1 MSGKKVVRRQY
12 MVKKGFQLRFM
23 TTIIIAMLLIAL
35 VTGLSIYYA
44 VMQTL
49 TTQFHGENLALIKH
63 AITYKLFVRSLLL
76 IFAIAILSVF
86 ISHRT
91 AGPIYKFEQIIQ
103 ALVKGKDVQEIKL
116 RKRDEFYELASAI
129 NKLIQIKKS
138 TGSRQSHN
146 G

>member
-1 MSGKKVVRRQY
+1 MASKKVIRKQY
-12 MVKKGFQLRFM
+12 IVKKGFQLRFM
-23 TTIIIAMLLIAL
+23 VVIIIAMVLIAL
-35 VTGLSIYYA
+35 VTALSLYSA

-49 TTQFHGENLALIKH
+49 VTQFHGENLALIQH

-91 AGPIYKFEQIIQ
+91 AGPIYKFEQIIR
-103 ALVKGKDVQEIKL
+103 ALASGKVVQEIKL

-129 NKLIQIKKS
+129 NNLIKTK
-138 TGSRQSHN
+138 N
-146 G
+146 